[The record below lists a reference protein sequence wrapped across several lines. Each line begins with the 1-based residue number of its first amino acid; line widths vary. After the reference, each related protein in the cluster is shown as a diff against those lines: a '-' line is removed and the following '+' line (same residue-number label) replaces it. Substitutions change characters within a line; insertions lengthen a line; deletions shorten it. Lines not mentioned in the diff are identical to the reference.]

1 MLDHQKVL
9 SYVQTTTGPLSGQSS
24 YRLLG
29 EQHGVSEAG
38 HPEAGAFYEN
48 EVTEQSPAHIK
59 GRANFVDGNDEEL
72 SHIQQPQPASSDL
85 FRSIWSAFSISEA
98 EFLA

>member
-1 MLDHQKVL
+1 MHEHPKVL

-29 EQHGVSEAG
+29 EQHGVSEVS

-48 EVTEQSPAHIK
+48 EITEQSPEHLL

-72 SHIQQPQPASSDL
+72 SHIQQPQPTSSDL

>member
-1 MLDHQKVL
+1 MEIKQPDVVL
-9 SYVQTTTGPLSGQSS
+9 ATGDTVVMGESEGYVL
-24 YRLLG
+24 
-29 EQHGVSEAG
+29 
-38 HPEAGAFYEN
+38 
-48 EVTEQSPAHIK
+48 
-59 GRANFVDGNDEEL
+59 DGNDEEL